1 MQLTLKY
8 HIWHKLDVRTLSILK
23 EFFYKVLIIFYL
35 IKQTSSMISQVKE
48 TDGNLDRANPA
59 VVASNGHS
67 LLPIESI
74 S

>member
-1 MQLTLKY
+1 
-8 HIWHKLDVRTLSILK
+8 
-23 EFFYKVLIIFYL
+23 
-35 IKQTSSMISQVKE
+35 MISQVKE
-48 TDGNLDRANPA
+48 IDGNLDRANPA